1 MAFGCNDDYDTVRDR
16 LVKEFKIDDSV
27 VLLDME
33 DNLVDHKNFSIY
45 QYVQNHKKYCGAT
58 RIYIGILL
66 CLRVNDK
73 SGLDE
78 NQSRSGSVEEATQKS
93 AANENQSRPGS
104 VEEATQKSA
113 ANENQSRPGSVEE
126 ASQKSAANEN
136 QFRPGSVEEATQ
148 KSAANENQSRPGSV
162 EEATQKSAANEN
174 QSRPG
179 SVEEASQKSAAI
191 GNQFRLGT
199 VEEATQK
206 SAANE
211 NQSRPGSVEEATQKS
226 AANENQSC
234 PGSVEEA
241 TQKSA
246 ANENQSHPGS
256 VEEATQKSAADNNQP
271 GPCSVEEAIECI
283 RKEVKELKN
292 RSADLDSEGLENID
306 TEKFCPVF
314 ADPKI
319 LCFEKEMN
327 KTYSHVLCGY
337 GNFIIVPKDEMDIFE
352 TWKTKNKNLFFVD
365 EAILYFLSYVYNDE
379 EVVNVKEVATNVWQ
393 LDAEVADKFRTW
405 KEAMVA
411 AYCKDTCNM

>member
-1 MAFGCNDDYDTVRDR
+1 MFVYYKGLVTVEFLKYAIFYTYVLQAEYLIHCGVKENRNGAWVRSTRHKVVKMAFGCNDDYDTVRDR

-78 NQSRSGSVEEATQKS
+78 NQSRS
-93 AANENQSRPGS
+93 
-104 VEEATQKSA
+104 
-113 ANENQSRPGSVEE
+113 
-126 ASQKSAANEN
+126 
-136 QFRPGSVEEATQ
+136 
-148 KSAANENQSRPGSV
+148 
-162 EEATQKSAANEN
+162 
-174 QSRPG
+174 
-179 SVEEASQKSAAI
+179 
-191 GNQFRLGT
+191 
-199 VEEATQK
+199 
-206 SAANE
+206 
-211 NQSRPGSVEEATQKS
+211 
-226 AANENQSC
+226 
-234 PGSVEEA
+234 
-241 TQKSA
+241 
-246 ANENQSHPGS
+246 GS